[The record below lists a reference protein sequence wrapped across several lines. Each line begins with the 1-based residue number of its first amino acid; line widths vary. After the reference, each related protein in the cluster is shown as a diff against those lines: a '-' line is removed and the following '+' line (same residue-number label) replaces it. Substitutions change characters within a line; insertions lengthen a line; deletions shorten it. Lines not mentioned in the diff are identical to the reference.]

1 MIEPTIEKI
10 EDVDIIEMS
19 KSKLELNAYM
29 ILKNENSFALDL
41 AKANL
46 VAYVDEVELATIDQA
61 YDTEMPAK
69 SNFRMPINIKMDLD
83 KLYRKNPV
91 AALGKGLQIMSDR
104 KLEVHFKGTINI
116 GKGVAKISVP
126 IDQKEMVEF

>member
-1 MIEPTIEKI
+1 
-10 EDVDIIEMS
+10 
-19 KSKLELNAYM
+19 
-29 ILKNENSFALDL
+29 
-41 AKANL
+41 
-46 VAYVDEVELATIDQA
+46 
-61 YDTEMPAK
+61 
-69 SNFRMPINIKMDLD
+69 MPINIKMDLD